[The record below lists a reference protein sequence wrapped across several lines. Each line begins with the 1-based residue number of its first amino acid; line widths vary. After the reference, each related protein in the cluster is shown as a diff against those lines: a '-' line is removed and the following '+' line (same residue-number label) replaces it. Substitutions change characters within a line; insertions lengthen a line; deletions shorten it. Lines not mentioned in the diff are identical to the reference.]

1 MFAGKQF
8 DMVMGVDMH
17 IIQPPA
23 GPPLP
28 IPHPFIGMVFD
39 PVEFVPII
47 GASILVNGLPRAQ
60 AGTTVKAT
68 IPHVPIGGVFAK
80 PPTND
85 GEVYMGIIAISG
97 EGEPLPSLGTPV
109 LTCQDTGMV
118 SIPRPQRKSKSKAK
132 SLVLPTSIL
141 LPVPKGGPV
150 ILVGGLIIKFTIKQ
164 NHPIG
169 KDKAKWF
176 KKALGFDKGNMDKLA
191 KQIKFDPKK
200 AVETAVTEY
209 GTKFNQIISIKG
221 ANGKVIDVT
230 FAWIKHP
237 DGAVKLNNMFKEYDV
252 VVAVKQ
258 LNDQIKKGATGTI
271 LIIHPSKS
279 PAYEV
284 EFVNAEGETL
294 DVVTVIEEQIK
305 IV

>member
-17 IIQPPA
+17 LIQPPA

-68 IPHVPIGGVFAK
+68 IPHVPIGGVFVK
-80 PPTND
+80 PPDND
-85 GEVYMGIIAISG
+85 GEVYMGIIAING

-150 ILVGGLIIKFTIKQ
+150 ILVGGLVVKFAIKQ
-164 NHPIG
+164 IARKLLLNKLKKITKKSVKEKLEKYLLNPDHPIG
-169 KDKAKWF
+169 KDKANWF
-176 KKALGFDKGNMDKLA
+176 KKALGYDKGNMDKLA

-200 AVETAVTEY
+200 AIETAVTEY
-209 GTKFNQIISIKG
+209 GTKFNQVISIKG

-230 FAWIKHP
+230 FAWIKNN
-237 DGAVKLNNMFKEYDV
+237 DGAVRLV
-252 VVAVKQ
+252 TA
-258 LNDQIKKGATGTI
+258 I
-271 LIIHPSKS
+271 PSK
-279 PAYEV
+279 
-284 EFVNAEGETL
+284 
-294 DVVTVIEEQIK
+294 IK
-305 IV
+305 